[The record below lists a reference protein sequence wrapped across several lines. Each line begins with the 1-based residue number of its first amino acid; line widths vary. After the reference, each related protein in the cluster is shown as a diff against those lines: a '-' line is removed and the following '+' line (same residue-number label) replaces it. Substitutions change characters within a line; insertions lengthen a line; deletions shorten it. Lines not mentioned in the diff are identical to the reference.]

1 MESGTFSGH
10 SVTRSVDLTGWPG
23 VGGRHTAVHWSVTA
37 TKTGTLLI
45 GNITFFLE
53 RWEVD
58 CAGAVNSNGH
68 CPEAGA
74 NDGTYQ
80 ISYDFTARRVR

>member
-1 MESGTFSGH
+1 MANSALPRSSGAGSG
-10 SVTRSVDLTGWPG
+10 SP
-23 VGGRHTAVHWSVTA
+23 
-37 TKTGTLLI
+37 
-45 GNITFFLE
+45 FFLE

-58 CAGAVNSNGH
+58 CAGAVDTNGN